1 MAKRGDRL
9 PYERLTKAIARVP
22 LLKPLHPWTNPK
34 KTDMRWLPIN
44 TDIRMPENAPLP
56 LDLLYKMIEESSHR
70 ALFDYCGCRRGF
82 KCKHYPEE
90 IGCLLLGDSAL
101 EASKKVSHL
110 ATVEEAKEHTR
121 RAAEA
126 GLVPI
131 VGKARV
137 DNWIFKIPD
146 KGTMVTVCYCCECC
160 CVTRFA
166 RTIPA
171 GYLDNLFPALEG
183 LRVEVNANCTGC
195 GLCAKKCYMG
205 AITIEDEKAVLGP
218 LCRSCGRCAS
228 VCKKDAIDII
238 IEDAD
243 FLEKTRERIRSYV
256 KYD

>member
-1 MAKRGDRL
+1 MPKKGDHL
-9 PYERLTKAIARVP
+9 PYERLAKMLARVP
-22 LLKPLHPWTNPK
+22 FAKPLHPWTNPR

-44 TDIRMPENAPLP
+44 TDIQMPENAPMP

-70 ALFDYCGCRRGF
+70 ALFDHCGCRVAF

-90 IGCLLLGDSAL
+90 LGCLLMGDSAL
-101 EASKKVSHL
+101 EASKRSSRLV
-110 ATVEEAKEHTR
+110 TVKEAKEHTR

-137 DNWIFKIPD
+137 DNYLFKIPD
-146 KGTMVTVCYCCECC
+146 KKTMVTVCYCCECC
-160 CVTRFA
+160 CVTRYA

-183 LRVEVNANCTGC
+183 LRIEVNDNCTGC
-195 GLCAKKCYMG
+195 GACAKKCYMG
-205 AITIEDEKAVLGP
+205 AITIEDERAVLGP

-228 VCKKDAIDII
+228 VCKKDAIDIN